1 MSFLKTF
8 FAKRVAWS
16 PPTPE
21 QKNIIHQLYDLH
33 SEGSAGIGAVE
44 EDTKN
49 SKAFATFTEH
59 EENVDRGSSP
69 PATSGDIEKQ
79 DITAENKSDRS
90 LSTNGDN
97 KYGDK
102 IVMMGDVAVHYIS
115 FQENDPENPYNWSR
129 GHKAFCVFIM
139 MFLTFIGGI
148 AGASLSSGVA
158 SIVEITECSK
168 EVATLGYSIFIAGF
182 AFGGMVFSPI
192 SEDYGRWPCYFVGIL
207 GITVFSIPPAVTNHI
222 SIIVIFRF
230 IGGLIGSV
238 ASSMISGTVADI
250 YVPNERGYPMLW
262 HTVINFAGNVCA
274 PISFGYIGWLKS
286 FRWILYIL
294 IIISGFTM
302 IVLFFFMEETRGQVI
317 LQRRA
322 SGLQRK
328 YGGPN
333 KVFLVAGKM
342 YIPLR
347 TMVVRSVYRPF
358 WFLISEPVVTW
369 FSLWMGFTWG
379 TIYICF
385 GAVPSVMEQ
394 QYGFN
399 PGQASIVFVGEAVGV
414 VIGGFLDIA
423 QQYWYQAE
431 KAKRGP
437 EARLYMSCLGGIMC
451 FAGILIFGL
460 CQGRTHWMGPPCG
473 LAILLVGVV
482 TIFQA
487 ISLYFADCYGPYA
500 SSALAAQSLL
510 RNVFGFVFPLFT
522 SQMFDGMGFTW
533 ASVLAALVCAAL
545 AIVPFW
551 LLFFG
556 KKLRLRSK
564 YIVNDEDLL

>member
-102 IVMMGDVAVHYIS
+102 IDMMGDVAVHYIS

-274 PISFGYIGWLKS
+274 PISFGYIG
-286 FRWILYIL
+286 
-294 IIISGFTM
+294 
-302 IVLFFFMEETRGQVI
+302 
-317 LQRRA
+317 
-322 SGLQRK
+322 
-328 YGGPN
+328 
-333 KVFLVAGKM
+333 
-342 YIPLR
+342 
-347 TMVVRSVYRPF
+347 
-358 WFLISEPVVTW
+358 
-369 FSLWMGFTWG
+369 
-379 TIYICF
+379 
-385 GAVPSVMEQ
+385 
-394 QYGFN
+394 
-399 PGQASIVFVGEAVGV
+399 
-414 VIGGFLDIA
+414 
-423 QQYWYQAE
+423 
-431 KAKRGP
+431 
-437 EARLYMSCLGGIMC
+437 
-451 FAGILIFGL
+451 
-460 CQGRTHWMGPPCG
+460 
-473 LAILLVGVV
+473 
-482 TIFQA
+482 
-487 ISLYFADCYGPYA
+487 
-500 SSALAAQSLL
+500 
-510 RNVFGFVFPLFT
+510 
-522 SQMFDGMGFTW
+522 
-533 ASVLAALVCAAL
+533 
-545 AIVPFW
+545 
-551 LLFFG
+551 
-556 KKLRLRSK
+556 
-564 YIVNDEDLL
+564 